1 MRVDGRKGVG
11 AGVTVGTGLGVG
23 VGVGVGVAMGT
34 GEGVRVAGTCVAVGS
49 DTQDTRISRRI
60 ETTVAMPGDFMAVH

>member
-23 VGVGVGVAMGT
+23 VAVAMGT
-34 GEGVRVAGTCVAVGS
+34 GEGVGVAGTWVAVGS
-49 DTQDTRISRRI
+49 DAQDTRIKRRSAI
-60 ETTVAMPGDFMAVH
+60 TVAMPGDFMAVH